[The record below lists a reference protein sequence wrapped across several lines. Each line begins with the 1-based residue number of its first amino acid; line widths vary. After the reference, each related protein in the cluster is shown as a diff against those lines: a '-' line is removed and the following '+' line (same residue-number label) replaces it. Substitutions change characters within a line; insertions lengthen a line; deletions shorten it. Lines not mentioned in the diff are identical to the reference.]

1 MMKDVGD
8 TMGYWQ
14 KDPVSL
20 VEICSWMKMG
30 YFLKSSRTCWLTE
43 LPQHFDIRRSWAQA
57 LLSAVWAVDADFFLG
72 VRAPSGL
79 DLGFAAVSVAAVRG
93 SSFFHWLRGQKDK
106 KWHSLCP
113 WQETLST
120 LLVMHGLGANGSPLF
135 CHIFCLLG
143 CCTYYNTQY
152 IIYMYAC
159 HSDLSNVNLNI
170 ETAENKLR
178 CVRPSPSPPKI
189 SWFHPSFNKFLLV
202 HPNVFMAMSIQN
214 MIVKHHCG
222 PGCPIIAKWIQT
234 ANNQTVLP
242 GIGNNIYI
250 YRYI

>member
-143 CCTYYNTQY
+143 CCTYYNIQY
-152 IIYMYAC
+152 IIYIC
-159 HSDLSNVNLNI
+159 LSFSFVKCEPEYRNCGEQAALRPSKSLTPENFSVSSVVQQVFAGAPQRFYGNVNTEHDSQASLW
-170 ETAENKLR
+170 AG
-178 CVRPSPSPPKI
+178 VS
-189 SWFHPSFNKFLLV
+189 
-202 HPNVFMAMSIQN
+202 
-214 MIVKHHCG
+214 HHCQMDPNG
-222 PGCPIIAKWIQT
+222 KQSNRSARNWK
-234 ANNQTVLP
+234 
-242 GIGNNIYI
+242 
-250 YRYI
+250 